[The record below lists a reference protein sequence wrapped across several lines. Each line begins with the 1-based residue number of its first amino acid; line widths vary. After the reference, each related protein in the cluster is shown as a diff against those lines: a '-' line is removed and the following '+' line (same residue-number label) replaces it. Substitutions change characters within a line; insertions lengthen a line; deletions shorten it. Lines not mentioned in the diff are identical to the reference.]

1 MPNRS
6 ATPMPPASVN
16 RRAWASA
23 ASADSTIGVGE
34 GCVVAASIQR
44 SPLSGYENTID
55 SWTYRPAPAATAAST
70 RWADP
75 SRRRRSL
82 VAHDVTRAALTIGGV
97 FVARGTTAA
106 WPATAPAT
114 RPASDKAPAVP
125 AGP

>member
-6 ATPMPPASVN
+6 ATPVPPASAN

-23 ASADSTIGVGE
+23 ASADSTIGVGD

-55 SWTYRPAPAATAAST
+55 SWTYRPAPAARAAST

-82 VAHDVTRAALTIGGV
+82 VAHDETRAALTIGGV
-97 FVARGTTAA
+97 FVARGTTAG
-106 WPATAPAT
+106 WAPAAPG
-114 RPASDKAPAVP
+114 PAPPPERGAA
-125 AGP
+125 A